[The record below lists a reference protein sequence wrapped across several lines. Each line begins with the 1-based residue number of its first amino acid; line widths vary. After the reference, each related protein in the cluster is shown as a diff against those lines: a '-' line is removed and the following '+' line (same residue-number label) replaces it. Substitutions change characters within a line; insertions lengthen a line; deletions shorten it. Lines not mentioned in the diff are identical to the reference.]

1 MNRIDCQVQIDDDDD
16 NIRAFR
22 RSSIKFDQGAWV
34 GNLIQFRLNLI
45 VIGLEDIKL
54 ESLRELH
61 NKRDSLGLQRRV
73 YGPPGRVSLFSS
85 QKLNF
90 NY

>member
-61 NKRDSLGLQRRV
+61 NKRDSLDCNEEFMDHPVGFLCSV
-73 YGPPGRVSLFSS
+73 LKS
-85 QKLNF
+85 
-90 NY
+90 